1 MHSKVML
8 AIAGI
13 LINISY
19 FENTYTI
26 CSGTCISMRFLLFG
40 VIIFV
45 ILYYNFSIE
54 YENYEEGANY
64 E

>member
-1 MHSKVML
+1 
-8 AIAGI
+8 
-13 LINISY
+13 
-19 FENTYTI
+19 
-26 CSGTCISMRFLLFG
+26 MRFLLFG